1 MYNTFSLTGEVI
13 DTDARTS
20 KKGNDYL
27 VLHIQQYQAMAKS
40 DSKSYYDALFE
51 MLVYGDLAKLAQKE
65 LTKGTLV
72 VVQGRLTAEQ
82 REYNKSG
89 RKTIFYSTSLTVLDY
104 SILGTVAVP
113 KSGKSAIETVE
124 TVSQENAS
132 SVDNQGNEQPVVPKV
147 SKEEI
152 KAKVSQNIETDDKSE
167 QPQPQQPL
175 KPSASGNEE
184 KETEENADED
194 LDFFDTDES
203 GDNEWSDFF
212 DD

>member
-1 MYNTFSLTGEVI
+1 MYNIFSLTGEVI

-40 DSKSYYDALFE
+40 DSKPYYDTPFE

-82 REYNKSG
+82 REYNSG
-89 RKTIFYSTSLTVLDY
+89 RKTIFYSTSLTVSDY
-104 SILGTVAVP
+104 SVLGTVAAP
-113 KSGKSAIETVE
+113 AIETVE
-124 TVSQENAS
+124 TVSQENTS

-167 QPQPQQPL
+167 QPQSQQPL
-175 KPSASGNEE
+175 KPDTSGDEERKTEDTANE
-184 KETEENADED
+184 DF
-194 LDFFDTDES
+194 DFFDTDES
-203 GDNEWSDFF
+203 GDNEWSNFF
-212 DD
+212 DN